1 MIRQQSA
8 AKTCYYYC
16 KYGAIREAAGSCTK
30 VSQPHAVKS
39 PLKRYSAPPNQTP
52 PIEQASLTKAWLR
65 KISTKK
71 KKKSSTTKRERGK
84 RTSVTPN
91 DNWPP
96 FRPEHISFPSFSVP
110 HSPTD
115 KKKGNLKKSIF
126 IKPQAC
132 HSEEG
137 LEVVVVEE
145 LVAFEVDA
153 EEVSSRGIWARLRRF

>member
-1 MIRQQSA
+1 MYQSIPA
-8 AKTCYYYC
+8 PRCKIPAKTLF
-16 KYGAIREAAGSCTK
+16 RTTQSN
-30 VSQPHAVKS
+30 
-39 PLKRYSAPPNQTP
+39 APNRTSFFDQSL
-52 PIEQASLTKAWLR
+52 ASENFNEE
-65 KISTKK
+65 

-126 IKPQAC
+126 IKPQTC

>member
-1 MIRQQSA
+1 MKYHCIFYPYFTNFSLILILTPNIMIKRQSA
-8 AKTCYYYC
+8 ARTCYYC
-16 KYGAIREAAGSCTK
+16 KYGAIREIAGSCTK
-30 VSQPHAVKS
+30 VSQPHAVES

-71 KKKSSTTKRERGK
+71 KKKVLRRRERGK

-96 FRPEHISFPSFSVP
+96 FRPAHISFPSFPVP

-115 KKKGNLKKSIF
+115 KKKRKFNNQFS
-126 IKPQAC
+126 
-132 HSEEG
+132 
-137 LEVVVVEE
+137 
-145 LVAFEVDA
+145 
-153 EEVSSRGIWARLRRF
+153 